1 MTNPVHLVINGK
13 DVRAEGDWSVL
24 EAAKHNGVKIP
35 HFCYLEG
42 VHQIGSCR
50 ICVVE
55 VEGMR
60 SLQASCTI
68 PVREGMVVRTNTA
81 RVKKAREV
89 LYELMLSDHP
99 RNCLSCYRN
108 QNCEFQ
114 KLGEEIKIP
123 DCRFEG

>member
-1 MTNPVHLVINGK
+1 MTTNPVHLVINGRP
-13 DVRAEGDWSVL
+13 VRAESDWSVL
-24 EAAKHNGVKIP
+24 ETAKHNGIKIP

-50 ICVVE
+50 VCVVE
-55 VEGMR
+55 VEGMK

-68 PVREGMVVRTNTA
+68 PVREGMVVKTNTA

-99 RNCLSCYRN
+99 RNCLSCCLLYTSPSPR
-108 QNCEFQ
+108 
-114 KLGEEIKIP
+114 
-123 DCRFEG
+123 D

>member
-1 MTNPVHLVINGK
+1 MTNPVHLVINGQS
-13 DVRAEGDWSVL
+13 VRAESDWSVL
-24 EAAKHNGVKIP
+24 EAARHNGVKIP

-68 PVREGMVVRTNTA
+68 PVRDGMIVKTNTA
-81 RVKKAREV
+81 RVKKARGDPLV
-89 LYELMLSDHP
+89 KELTVVASG
-99 RNCLSCYRN
+99 SEN
-108 QNCEFQ
+108 QMVFGLVERIDA
-114 KLGEEIKIP
+114 K
-123 DCRFEG
+123 